1 MFVAFD
7 IEDCST
13 FYTKR
18 CFEIGKAYFDG
29 VAGEV
34 ENNLDAY
41 VTRIGS
47 IDATSLMR
55 DWFPEISADVFISHS
70 HADEKKAIALAGWLF
85 DNFKLRSFIDSC
97 VWGYCNKLLKDID
110 KDYCDNG
117 KPNSFSYEARNYSTA
132 HVHVMLMNALTK
144 MIDKCETVFFLNSE
158 NASYSLDDIETYT
171 FSPWIFNEIEVTRTI
186 RMRKPQRPSL
196 KCFSADNLNESLKVS
211 YRLTLDHLVP
221 LSYLSLSNWVK
232 KSVCGVTALDALYE
246 MNSDQIKQL
255 IVNRL

>member
-1 MFVAFD
+1 MFVAFNL
-7 IEDCST
+7 EDCSA
-13 FYTKR
+13 FCTKR
-18 CFEIGKAYFDG
+18 YYEIGKAYFDG

-41 VTRIGS
+41 VTQIGS
-47 IDATSLMR
+47 IDATSLMD

-85 DNFKLRSFIDSC
+85 DNFTLRSFIDSC

-110 KDYCDNG
+110 KDYCGNG

-144 MIDKCETVFFLNSE
+144 MIDRCETVFFLDSE
-158 NASYSLDDIETYT
+158 NASYTLDDIEKYT
-171 FSPWIFNEIEVTRTI
+171 LSPWIFNEIEVTRTI
-186 RMRKPQRPSL
+186 QMKKPQRPSL
-196 KCFSADNLNESLKVS
+196 KCFSADNLNESLEVS
-211 YRLTLDHLVP
+211 YKLTLDHMVP
-221 LSYLSLSNWVK
+221 LSDKSLSNWVK
-232 KSVCGVTALDALYE
+232 KNVYGVAALDALYE
-246 MNSDQIKQL
+246 MKSNQIKQL